1 MFPDR
6 RQYPRLVPDSP
17 LLVHADEYTGLLSD
31 LCEGGLAVHS
41 RFPNIHG
48 QLFFLTVELPGSN
61 STMRVTAQT
70 TWTSDSENKTGL
82 RFVHLPAAARQ
93 QLREWVS
100 ARSTTTV
107 KEVPPACITS
117 QSDAQFN
124 LAEVR
129 RQLSAVVE
137 AAELGAP
144 RRNDALLRLTGLV
157 LAAATLC
164 SVFIFLGYYLGSG
177 RRHPQTRTL
186 APVAETVGLHARGQ
200 EEPEKLPPSTNQPP
214 ITVPLDTPGFVLQVG
229 AMTHESNA
237 NALSDSLQRNNF
249 PAFVF
254 KRSSDRFYKVAVGA
268 FANADSAAVVKRELE
283 KQGFKAIL
291 RQWSPE

>member
-1 MFPDR
+1 
-6 RQYPRLVPDSP
+6 
-17 LLVHADEYTGLLSD
+17 
-31 LCEGGLAVHS
+31 
-41 RFPNIHG
+41 
-48 QLFFLTVELPGSN
+48 
-61 STMRVTAQT
+61 MRVTAQT
-70 TWTSDSENKTGL
+70 TWTSDSEDKTGL
-82 RFVHLPAAARQ
+82 RFVHLPAASRQ

-107 KEVPPACITS
+107 KEVPPAYITS

-129 RQLSAVVE
+129 RQLSAGVE
-137 AAELGAP
+137 LAEAP

-164 SVFIFLGYYLGSG
+164 SVFIFLDYYLGSG

-200 EEPEKLPPSTNQPP
+200 EEPEKLPPATNQPP
-214 ITVPLDTPGFVLQVG
+214 ITAPLDTPGFVLQVG

-237 NALSDSLQRNNF
+237 NALSESLQRNNF

-268 FANADSAAVVKRELE
+268 FTDANSAAVVKRELE

-291 RQWSPE
+291 RQWSPD

>member
-6 RQYPRLVPDSP
+6 RQYPRLVPGST
-17 LLVHADEYTGLLSD
+17 LLVHADKYTGLLSN

-41 RFPNIHG
+41 RFPNTEG
-48 QLFFLTVELPGSN
+48 TLFFLTVELPGSN
-61 STMRVTAQT
+61 SMMRVRAQT
-70 TWTSDSENKTGL
+70 AWTSDSENKTGL
-82 RFVHLPAAARQ
+82 RFVHLTDASRQ
-93 QLREWVS
+93 QLREWMS
-100 ARSTTTV
+100 ARSTTTM
-107 KEVPPACITS
+107 KEVPPSCITS
-117 QSDAQFN
+117 QWRPQFN

-129 RQLSAVVE
+129 RHLSARVE
-137 AAELGAP
+137 LEAP

-164 SVFIFLGYYLGSG
+164 LFFIFRGYYLGSG
-177 RRHPQTRTL
+177 KRHPQTRTL
-186 APVAETVGLHARGQ
+186 APVAETVGPNAKGQ
-200 EEPEKLPPSTNQPP
+200 EEPEELPPATNQPP

-229 AMTHESNA
+229 AMTYESNA
-237 NALSDSLQRNNF
+237 NALSESLQRNNF

-268 FANADSAAVVKRELE
+268 FTDANSAAVVKRELE

-291 RQWSPE
+291 RQWSPD

>member
-6 RQYPRLVPDSP
+6 RQYPRLVPGSP
-17 LLVHADEYTGLLSD
+17 LLVHADKYTGLLSD

-41 RFPNIHG
+41 RFPNTEG
-48 QLFFLTVELPGSN
+48 QFFFLTVELLPGSN
-61 STMRVTAQT
+61 STMRVMAQT

-82 RFVHLPAAARQ
+82 RFVHLTDASRQ

-100 ARSTTTV
+100 AQSTTTV
-107 KEVPPACITS
+107 KEVPLSCITS
-117 QSDAQFN
+117 QRGPQFN
-124 LAEVR
+124 FAEVR
-129 RQLSAVVE
+129 RQLSAGVE
-137 AAELGAP
+137 LESP

-164 SVFIFLGYYLGSG
+164 LFFVFRDYYLGSG
-177 RRHPQTRTL
+177 KRHPQTRTL

-200 EEPEKLPPSTNQPP
+200 EEPEELPLATNQPP

-237 NALSDSLQRNNF
+237 NVLSESLQRNNF

-268 FANADSAAVVKRELE
+268 FTDANSAAVVKRELE
-283 KQGFKAIL
+283 KQGFEAIL
-291 RQWSPE
+291 RQWSPD